1 MDMAPRWAG
10 GYGFQIQYESFGS
23 DRMRTEDYSTL
34 DSTFFQNTV
43 WFEGVYTWN
52 RSIRATFKLPYNQIS
67 AEKYIVDEAS
77 KTSKHRGIGD
87 LILGIP
93 LKKYF
98 NMDRSTINVGITP
111 QVQLATGK
119 SSGIQSS
126 YTGYGLSLSYSAEDP
141 IIYQLYDM
149 FGWIN
154 NDGSK
159 FLGLD
164 VNLGWHPF
172 HNNQKNQGLFIMWDV
187 SGRIKLNRDDSDSQ
201 RLFTGPQ
208 FVIYKENVMARSVL
222 KYPVYENQDAQKI
235 VTGIIFQT
243 GIGFVF

>member
-1 MDMAPRWAG
+1 
-10 GYGFQIQYESFGS
+10 
-23 DRMRTEDYSTL
+23 
-34 DSTFFQNTV
+34 
-43 WFEGVYTWN
+43 
-52 RSIRATFKLPYNQIS
+52 
-67 AEKYIVDEAS
+67 
-77 KTSKHRGIGD
+77 
-87 LILGIP
+87 
-93 LKKYF
+93 
-98 NMDRSTINVGITP
+98 MDRSTINVGITP

-126 YTGYGLSLSYSAEDP
+126 YNGYGLSLSYSAEDP
-141 IIYQLYDM
+141 IKYQLYDLS
-149 FGWIN
+149 GWIN

-208 FVIYKENVMARSVL
+208 FVVYKKNIMARTVL
-222 KYPVYENQDAQKI
+222 KYPVYENQDEQKI
-235 VTGIIFQT
+235 ATGIIFQT

>member
-1 MDMAPRWAG
+1 MA
-10 GYGFQIQYESFGS
+10 YLVVEK
-23 DRMRTEDYSTL
+23 TTL
-34 DSTFFQNTV
+34 TIPLKN
-43 WFEGVYTWN
+43 
-52 RSIRATFKLPYNQIS
+52 
-67 AEKYIVDEAS
+67 IVDAAS
-77 KTSKHRGIGD
+77 IKSKHSGIFD

-98 NMDRSTINVGITP
+98 NMERSTINVGITP

-119 SSGIQSS
+119 LSEIRSS

-187 SGRIKLNRDDSDSQ
+187 SGRIKLNRDDSRTQS
-201 RLFTGPQ
+201 LFIGPQ
-208 FVIYKENVMARSVL
+208 FVVYKKNVMARGVL
-222 KYPVYENQDAQKI
+222 KYPVYENRDSHKI
-235 VTGIIFQT
+235 ATGIIFQT